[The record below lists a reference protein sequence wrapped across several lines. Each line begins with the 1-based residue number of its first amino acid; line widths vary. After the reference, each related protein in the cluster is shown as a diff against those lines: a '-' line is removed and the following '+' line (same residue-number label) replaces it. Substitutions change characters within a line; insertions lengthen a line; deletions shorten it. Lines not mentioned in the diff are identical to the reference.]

1 MTSAAY
7 RPTGVLILAAVAV
20 VVGVTDILAG
30 LGDIGIA
37 GGFLSDRGFGD
48 TIDGIMTGV
57 GVALVAVGVLGLAT
71 GIGLWRGHNWAWLV
85 ARLWASVCIIAGLV
99 GVGVSL
105 LSDTLT
111 SQILGTIIGS
121 TGTAIVAAVV
131 LWYLYRP
138 GVKAGF
144 GRS

>member
-1 MTSAAY
+1 MTASY

-20 VVGVTDILAG
+20 IVGLTDIVTG
-30 LGDIGIA
+30 LGDVGIA
-37 GGFLSDRGFGD
+37 GGFLSDHGFG
-48 TIDGIMTGV
+48 TTVDGIMNVV
-57 GVALVAVGVLGLAT
+57 GLALVAVGILGLAT

-85 ARLWASVCIIAGLV
+85 TRLWASVCIIAGVV

-121 TGTAIVAAVV
+121 TGTAIVAAGV

-138 GVKAGF
+138 SVKAAF
-144 GRS
+144 GRH

>member
-1 MTSAAY
+1 MCIVA
-7 RPTGVLILAAVAV
+7 GV
-20 VVGVTDILAG
+20 
-30 LGDIGIA
+30 
-37 GGFLSDRGFGD
+37 
-48 TIDGIMTGV
+48 
-57 GVALVAVGVLGLAT
+57 
-71 GIGLWRGHNWAWLV
+71 
-85 ARLWASVCIIAGLV
+85 V

-138 GVKAGF
+138 SVKAAF

>member
-1 MTSAAY
+1 
-7 RPTGVLILAAVAV
+7 
-20 VVGVTDILAG
+20 
-30 LGDIGIA
+30 
-37 GGFLSDRGFGD
+37 
-48 TIDGIMTGV
+48 MTGV
-57 GVALVAVGVLGLAT
+57 GLALVAVGVLGLAT

-105 LSDTLT
+105 LSDTIT
-111 SQILGTIIGS
+111 SQILGTMIGS
-121 TGTAIVAAVV
+121 AATAIVAAVV

-144 GRS
+144 GRT